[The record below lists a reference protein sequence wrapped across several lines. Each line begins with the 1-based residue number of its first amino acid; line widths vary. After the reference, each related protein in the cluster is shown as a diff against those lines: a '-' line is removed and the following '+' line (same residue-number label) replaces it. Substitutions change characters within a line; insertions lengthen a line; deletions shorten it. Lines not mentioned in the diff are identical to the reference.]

1 MIDITNLTSLITA
14 FRQETE
20 QGSISP
26 ETLGALLQAIAN
38 QLTSAAT
45 DQDQQKLSLLYD
57 HIRTMGNCLTSVVQG
72 SADRNNVLADYTFFN
87 PITGIS
93 SAQRD
98 IVLVRQATT
107 ERAGAM
113 RAQQVIDLNDCKK
126 NISNLQN
133 VVDSI
138 ESSMQTNNTEYGSQ
152 FSILR
157 EAITGIR
164 TAISELNDYVEQVDQ
179 HAQDNSDRYDDLR
192 GLVGNLSS
200 QVGYVPVHRGVI
212 SIDPS
217 SITSPT
223 TNYFRHNMPDG
234 HYDIVRGGVL
244 IGSAVSYMYNNY
256 RIFDVLGLCH
266 INSNSF
272 VFHDRL
278 DHILLRINSSN
289 TVFVTGSIE
298 VTNLQNQINEKQ
310 PMLTAGTGINI
321 NDNVISVSFVP
332 ETTFTLEFAASD
344 GVYSGSF
351 DPNIY
356 HELHNAI
363 TEGKPIIV
371 QGGVTRTTALSTAL
385 GDDYI
390 VIRYSVPRIQ
400 DDDATVVL
408 SVYELTLYERSYTSK
423 AIHKILPRA

>member
-87 PITGIS
+87 PITGIA

-113 RAQQVIDLNDCKK
+113 RAQQVIDLNDCMK
-126 NISNLQN
+126 NISNLQDIVN
-133 VVDSI
+133 SI

-164 TAISELNDYVEQVDQ
+164 TAITELNDYVEQVDQ

-200 QVGYVPVHRGVI
+200 QVGYVPIHRGVI
-212 SIDPS
+212 AIDSS
-217 SITSPT
+217 SITSPVN
-223 TNYFRHNMPDG
+223 NYFRYNMPDG
-234 HYDIVRGGVL
+234 HYDIVRGGAL

-310 PMLTAGTGINI
+310 PMLSAGTGINI

>member
-87 PITGIS
+87 PITGIA

-113 RAQQVIDLNDCKK
+113 RAQQVIDLNEAKK
-126 NISNLQN
+126 NISNLQD
-133 VVDSI
+133 VVNSI

-164 TAISELNDYVEQVDQ
+164 TAITELNDYVEQVDQ

-200 QVGYVPVHRGVI
+200 QVGYVPIHRGVI

>member
-87 PITGIS
+87 PITGIA

-126 NISNLQN
+126 NISNLQD
-133 VVDSI
+133 VVNSI

-164 TAISELNDYVEQVDQ
+164 TAITELNDYVEQVDQ

-200 QVGYVPVHRGVI
+200 QVGYVPIHRGVI